1 MTNPTKWSLTHSP
14 SLNQLGT
21 AFMART
27 NQTLLATVW
36 LLVYSTTIAAA
47 ETHTVKARG
56 PAYEPLVIF
65 AEPGDAIA
73 WVNMAMGV
81 HDTKSI
87 PGLIPEGAEHW
98 QSQLGKDF
106 QITLLKEGIYLYECT
121 PHVGLG
127 MAGAIVVG
135 EPKNLPELEE
145 RIKTAHGAV
154 KRVFRKTK
162 QAIAARQQ

>member
-1 MTNPTKWSLTHSP
+1 
-14 SLNQLGT
+14 
-21 AFMART
+21 MART

-36 LLVYSTTIAAA
+36 LLIYSSTVAAI

-56 PAYEPLVIF
+56 PAYEPLVVF

-73 WVNMAMGV
+73 WVNMAMGP
-81 HDTKSI
+81 HDTRSI

-106 QITLLKEGIYLYECT
+106 QITLQEEGIYLYECI
-121 PHVGLG
+121 PHMGLG
-127 MAGAIVVG
+127 MAGAVVVG
-135 EPKNLPELEE
+135 NPKNLSELEE
-145 RIKTAHGAV
+145 RIKAAHGAI

-162 QAIAARQQ
+162 QAIAVKQQ